1 MLFGKRRRARGGF
14 CRIGYT
20 ARSSGCGPRHHARGA
35 QFRLWHCVGAG
46 GDANVNV
53 LSLMD
58 RRIEIR
64 LQPASWTREPVET
77 GNFPP
82 EHLLVLVHGIL
93 ASPTDWKYAEGEL
106 KAQLG
111 NRYLVYASAV
121 NSYLSTLNGIDSAGQ
136 RLAEEI
142 GFIVKRTP
150 SLRRI
155 SFLGHSLGGLFARY
169 AIAMLY
175 ESSAGLPSQTGS
187 RTIGEELESPG
198 AREAENG
205 SQKPTIAG
213 LEPINFITLASPHL
227 GVRGRQQLPFLLG
240 LPVLEKLAAPLAPF
254 FVGSTG
260 RQLFLTDGKPSDP
273 PLLLRM
279 ATNCDEGQFISALG
293 AFKVRTLYANV
304 SYDHMVGWRT
314 ASIRRECE
322 LTKPR
327 RQSLPGYKHV
337 VNVIDCPP
345 VESCGPHFEEG
356 TAKAK
361 EAIQRSP
368 TSNKKAAAYHDILE
382 EEIIRGLQQVQWR
395 KVDVSFHAAL
405 WPFLAHNHI
414 HVKQEWLHHE
424 GAGVV
429 RHVTDTLKEADQTPR
444 LKSRL

>member
-1 MLFGKRRRARGGF
+1 
-14 CRIGYT
+14 
-20 ARSSGCGPRHHARGA
+20 
-35 QFRLWHCVGAG
+35 
-46 GDANVNV
+46 
-53 LSLMD
+53 MD

-93 ASPTDWKYAEGEL
+93 ASPNDWKYAEGEL

-111 NRYLVYASAV
+111 NRYLIYASAV
-121 NSYLSTLNGIDSAGQ
+121 NACLSTLNGIDSAGQ

-150 SLRRI
+150 SLKRI
-155 SFLGHSLGGLFARY
+155 SLLGHSLGGLFARY

-175 ESSAGLPSQTGS
+175 EPPAGSLTRTPS
-187 RTIGEELESPG
+187 GEELNSQGEKES
-198 AREAENG
+198 ENK

-240 LPVLEKLAAPLAPF
+240 LPVLENLAAPLAPL

-314 ASIRRECE
+314 ASIRRESD

-337 VNVIDCPP
+337 VNVVDSPP

-361 EAIQRSP
+361 EAIQRCP

-382 EEIIRGLQQVQWR
+382 EEIVRGLQQVGWR

-405 WPFLAHNHI
+405 WPFLAHNHL
-414 HVKQEWLHHE
+414 HVKQDWLYHE

-429 RHVTDTLKEADQTPR
+429 RHVTDTIKKPIKNHEYRPDFDSWIL
-444 LKSRL
+444 

>member
-1 MLFGKRRRARGGF
+1 M
-14 CRIGYT
+14 
-20 ARSSGCGPRHHARGA
+20 
-35 QFRLWHCVGAG
+35 
-46 GDANVNV
+46 NV
-53 LSLMD
+53 LPLMD
-58 RRIEIR
+58 RRIEIT
-64 LQPASWTREPVET
+64 LQPASWTREPAET

-82 EHLLVLVHGIL
+82 DHLLVLVHGIL
-93 ASPTDWKYAEGEL
+93 ASPADWKYVECEL

-111 NRYLVYASAV
+111 CKYLIFASAV
-121 NSYLSTLNGIDSAGQ
+121 NSYLSTLNGIDAAGQ

-142 GFIVKRTP
+142 GIIAKRTP
-150 SLRRI
+150 SLKRI
-155 SFLGHSLGGLFARY
+155 SILGHSLGGLFARY
-169 AIAMLY
+169 AIAILY
-175 ESSAGLPSQTGS
+175 ASGVGKPPQTGYAPVD
-187 RTIGEELESPG
+187 EESESPG
-198 AREAENG
+198 AVKSGNG

-279 ATNCDEGQFISALG
+279 ATDCDEGPFLSALG
-293 AFKVRTLYANV
+293 AFQVRTLYANV
-304 SYDHMVGWRT
+304 NYDHMVGWRT
-314 ASIRRECE
+314 ASIRREGE
-322 LTKPR
+322 LVKPP

-361 EAIQRSP
+361 AAIQRSP
-368 TSNKKAAAYHDILE
+368 TSNKKAAAYHDVLE

-414 HVKQEWLHHE
+414 HVKEEWFHHE

-429 RHVTDTLKEADQTPR
+429 RHVTDVLKEADQNHQLR
-444 LKSRL
+444 SRL